1 MGVAG
6 RSTRGKWMANVDPKP
21 SPLLRAA
28 LHFHEPPDHR
38 KTYAKPTLRA
48 VEGPVAL
55 HEQVKHSRQEVRAD
69 TNSIVG
75 DFNHDLTRVI
85 AVDMDGELTARSG
98 VFARDRPRVA
108 PGV

>member
-1 MGVAG
+1 
-6 RSTRGKWMANVDPKP
+6 MANVDPKP

-55 HEQVKHSRQEVRAD
+55 YEQVNTRGRRSALIPTPLSVTSTTASRA
-69 TNSIVG
+69 S
-75 DFNHDLTRVI
+75 
-85 AVDMDGELTARSG
+85 S
-98 VFARDRPRVA
+98 P
-108 PGV
+108 